1 MYIIKS
7 TKKCMI
13 LTNSH
18 QNHAFSLLNVQIV
31 LFCTLYGICVF
42 LAFFFNCALIL
53 YKSRFHVNIS
63 FRHVKPSIF
72 IRSHA
77 FPTPISCES
86 PHLQT
91 FTSKS
96 NPPNHVTY
104 TQISISHEIPHKT
117 FMWNSNLFSF
127 HMNQSSQI
135 SCDILPKTS
144 FTWFPLKIHHV
155 NHPKSHKSHF
165 SRTPNNS
172 RSS

>member
-1 MYIIKS
+1 
-7 TKKCMI
+7 MI

-42 LAFFFNCALIL
+42 SAFSFNCTLIL
-53 YKSRFHVNIS
+53 YKSRFHVYIS

-72 IRSHA
+72 ILSHA

-104 TQISISHEIPHKT
+104 TQISQITFLAHPQTIPAQA
-117 FMWNSNLFSF
+117 NLI
-127 HMNQSSQI
+127 NQVQLAPQVYPI
-135 SCDILPKTS
+135 CLLDY
-144 FTWFPLKIHHV
+144 PLNLAK
-155 NHPKSHKSHF
+155 NHYD
-165 SRTPNNS
+165 
-172 RSS
+172 